1 MVNCLLFLIAY
12 RGSSLCFF
20 RIPLYTLCLPSKFEK
35 LLFSTVLEVSSRLR
49 NIWKQQPMQTVF
61 LTGDS
66 KIENFGTR
74 ESLYCPLG
82 QAWYSPLISNLCTVT
97 GLKQSYHP
105 MCRLDYQPLFGKM
118 SPHSSP
124 ERVSFR
130 GGSKT
135 GPGRR
140 RKSSLPYVMSCN
152 KITSTCH
159 HQ

>member
-12 RGSSLCFF
+12 RGSFLCFF

-35 LLFSTVLEVSSRLR
+35 LLFSTVLEVSSPLR

-97 GLKQSYHP
+97 GLKQLYHP
-105 MCRLDYQPLFGKM
+105 IWWAAHLVLIDENTQTNQV
-118 SPHSSP
+118 
-124 ERVSFR
+124 VSCWKFLYP
-130 GGSKT
+130 SE
-135 GPGRR
+135 
-140 RKSSLPYVMSCN
+140 VD
-152 KITSTCH
+152 I
-159 HQ
+159 

>member
-35 LLFSTVLEVSSRLR
+35 LLFSTVLEVSSPLR

-66 KIENFGTR
+66 KIENFGTS

-82 QAWYSPLISNLCTVT
+82 QAWYSPLISYLCTVT
-97 GLKQSYHP
+97 GLKQLYHP
-105 MCRLDYQPLFGKM
+105 IWWAA
-118 SPHSSP
+118 
-124 ERVSFR
+124 
-130 GGSKT
+130 
-135 GPGRR
+135 
-140 RKSSLPYVMSCN
+140 RKSPALATINNQIDRWKNINEPSCVMLEISLSQWGWHLKEVN
-152 KITSTCH
+152 
-159 HQ
+159 